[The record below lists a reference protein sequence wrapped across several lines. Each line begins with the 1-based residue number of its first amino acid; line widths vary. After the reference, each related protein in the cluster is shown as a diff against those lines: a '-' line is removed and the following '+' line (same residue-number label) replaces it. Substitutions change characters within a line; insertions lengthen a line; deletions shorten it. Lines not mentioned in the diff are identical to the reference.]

1 MLHLKT
7 DCRFGLSLSLSMVDF
22 DYYKEEL
29 EVKLRQVRAK
39 AARLSGLRLLVFFV
53 MVALF
58 ILGLAESAIWL
69 IPGFLSGWGFVYL
82 IQAFNSAKDQESIY
96 LALAKMEIRKKA
108 RQERKLDDLDSGLEF
123 AHKGHPFSG
132 DLDLFGVHSLFQLLN
147 HTTSTGGKHKLAAAM
162 SSDFSANLA
171 KSRVEAVS
179 ELMEKGLF
187 LGAMESV
194 GLAFWNEKS
203 IAGQWKSW
211 LSEADKIT
219 VFHRIL
225 AFLGPL
231 GGLTLVIMVSQG
243 LLPTVVLGVWMLF
256 GILFLGQV
264 FKPLKRAAEAV
275 PPTVLLKSSLIRAHL
290 IENQVFTSYLL
301 HWDQA
306 RLFSEGI
313 SASVR
318 LRELDRLGLWT
329 QNRINLLYLPL
340 NLLFWTDFF
349 LFVRLAGWKKSVGS
363 SLYDLPEILEEWEV
377 WVSLGSFEVEV
388 GYPGLSEWPE
398 EKVLQAEDAVHPLIQ
413 PEKAIGNS
421 VSLGTK
427 EGIVLLT
434 GANMSGKTTFMRTLG
449 INAVLVHLGLRPF
462 AKRFA
467 FGPVQLYTSMRNSDN
482 LGESVSSFYAELHRI
497 RTLIQRLESGEGI
510 FFLLDE
516 ILKGTNTQ
524 DRIAGSEALIHQILH
539 TQGFGIISTHDIEL
553 SALEKS
559 VHMVSNHSFHSEIQD
574 QTIQF
579 DYKLKAGPC
588 PSFNAHK
595 LMELMGIRFAKS

>member
-1 MLHLKT
+1 MHLKAA
-7 DCRFGLSLSLSMVDF
+7 CRFGLSLSLSMVDF
-22 DYYKEEL
+22 DYHKEEL
-29 EVKLRQVRAK
+29 EVKLRQVRTK

-53 MVALF
+53 MGAFL
-58 ILGLAESAIWL
+58 ILAMAESVIWL

-96 LALAKMEIRKKA
+96 LALAKMDIQKKA
-108 RQERKLDDLDSGLEF
+108 RQDRKLNDLDSGLEF
-123 AHKGHPFSG
+123 ADKGHPFSG
-132 DLDLFGVHSLFQLLN
+132 DLDLFGAHSLFQLLN

-162 SSDFSANLA
+162 SSDFSADLA
-171 KSRVEAVS
+171 KSRAEAVS
-179 ELMEKGLF
+179 ELMEKGQF

-194 GLAFWNEKS
+194 GMAFWNQRS
-203 IAGQWKSW
+203 IANQWKSW
-211 LSEADKIT
+211 LTETDKIT
-219 VFHRIL
+219 GFHRIL
-225 AFLGPL
+225 AFLGPF
-231 GGLTLVIMVSQG
+231 GGLTLVILVSQG
-243 LLPTVVLGVWMLF
+243 LLPTVVLGVWMLV

-275 PPTVLLKSSLIRAHL
+275 PPALMLKSSLIRAHL
-290 IENQVFTSYLL
+290 IENQTFTSKLL
-301 HWDQA
+301 QRDQA
-306 RLFSEGI
+306 QLFSEGI
-313 SASVR
+313 SASTR
-318 LRELDRLGLWT
+318 LRELDRLGLWA

-349 LFVRLAGWKKSVGS
+349 LFVRLANWKKSVGS
-363 SLYDLPEILEEWEV
+363 SLQHLHEILEDWEV

-388 GYPGLSEWPE
+388 GYSGLAEWAE
-398 EKVLQAEDAVHPLIQ
+398 ENVLVAEEAIHPLIQ
-413 PEKAIGNS
+413 TEKAVGNS

-427 EGIVLLT
+427 QGIVLLT

-482 LGESVSSFYAELHRI
+482 LGESVSSFYAELNRI
-497 RTLIQRLESGEGI
+497 RTLIHRLESGEGI

-524 DRIAGSEALIHQILH
+524 DRISGSEALIHQILH
-539 TQGFGIISTHDIEL
+539 TNGFGIISTHDIEL
-553 SALEKS
+553 SGLEKS
-559 VHMVSNHSFHSEIQD
+559 VSKVSNYSFHSEIQD

-595 LMELMGIRFAKS
+595 LMELMGIRFEKN